1 MINNFDKVSS
11 TIDEL
16 RHMGLS
22 ISLDDF
28 GSGYSSLNYLAI
40 LSIDEIKIDK
50 SFIDLIN
57 RDSKVNAM
65 IEMIINLS
73 KAYKIN
79 IVAEGVETYEQFDY
93 LKDMGCAEIQGY
105 LFSKPEPL

>member
-1 MINNFDKVSS
+1 
-11 TIDEL
+11 
-16 RHMGLS
+16 
-22 ISLDDF
+22 
-28 GSGYSSLNYLAI
+28 
-40 LSIDEIKIDK
+40 
-50 SFIDLIN
+50 
-57 RDSKVNAM
+57 
-65 IEMIINLS
+65 MIINLS